1 MPLVKIDRD
10 YVLDRIYECRG
21 AIDYTNHDALE
32 KLSEIIN
39 LIVQAPLAES
49 QANLPKI
56 KIAR

>member
-10 YVLDRIYECRG
+10 YLLDRIYECRG
-21 AIDYTNHDALE
+21 KIDYTNQEALE

-39 LIVQAPLAES
+39 LIVMAPLSDS
-49 QANLPKI
+49 QNNLPKI